1 MTEIGIN
8 DDFFLFANKSQPLS
22 LFFQIKNKKIEGLS
36 QN

>member
-8 DDFFLFANKSQPLS
+8 DDFLYLPANYFFL
-22 LFFQIKNKKIEGLS
+22 QIKHKKIEGLS